1 MLVGAWQSEQFF
13 IALAGTY
20 QQADSRR
27 LCLLSWWGGRRDES
41 DGVVTRKALGSLE
54 GVHTSRAPPTPPP
67 AGPKLE
73 SALCFLLLSGSAWL
87 GLDWWHERH

>member
-41 DGVVTRKALGSLE
+41 DGVVTRKAPWRPGGCPHLARAAHPTTDWKGNLLHAEKIGLGSTEYELVE
-54 GVHTSRAPPTPPP
+54 I
-67 AGPKLE
+67 
-73 SALCFLLLSGSAWL
+73 
-87 GLDWWHERH
+87 

>member
-1 MLVGAWQSEQFF
+1 MRMLVGAWQSEQFF

-41 DGVVTRKALGSLE
+41 DGVVTRKAPWRPGGCPHLA
-54 GVHTSRAPPTPPP
+54 RAAHLTTGPPRNGKRVVFSV
-67 AGPKLE
+67 AFGKCVARVRLVV
-73 SALCFLLLSGSAWL
+73 
-87 GLDWWHERH
+87 